1 MNPKQI
7 AGEKST
13 EWIEDGMLIGLGTGS
28 TAYFMVKKVGELV
41 RNGLK
46 IEATAT
52 SFATEQLAKEE
63 GIPLRAL
70 KDIRQLDLTIDGADE
85 FTDDLDLIKGGGG
98 ALYREKVVASISK
111 ELIIITDPRKHV
123 QKLGAFTIPVEV
135 VPFGHEITRR
145 RIEALGGKVILREED
160 GKEYL
165 TDNKN
170 LIFDCDF
177 GLIDEAGKLDQQL
190 KSLIGVVE
198 TGLFIGMAKRVIM
211 AHPDGKIQLW
221 EK

>member
-1 MNPKQI
+1 MSPKQI

-52 SFATEQLAKEE
+52 SYETEQLAKEE
-63 GIPLRAL
+63 GIPLREL
-70 KDIRQLDLTIDGADE
+70 KDINQLDLTIDGADE
-85 FTDDLDLIKGGGG
+85 FTDNLDLIKGGGG
-98 ALYREKVVASISK
+98 ALYREKVVASISR

-123 QKLGAFTIPVEV
+123 QKLGAFTVPIEV
-135 VPFGHEITRR
+135 VPFGHEITRK
-145 RIEALGGKVILREED
+145 RIEALGAKVNLRQGKGQVY
-160 GKEYL
+160 K
-165 TDNKN
+165 TDNQN